1 MQEIMGNEI
10 GLIGVIKKKEIAECL
25 DYATSVSCSTSVSS
39 ARGQ

>member
-10 GLIGVIKKKEIAECL
+10 GLIGVIKKEIAECL